1 MPYQTQF
8 DIIERRARLSSIEPP
23 RDLILGKKK
32 KKLLERGKSFFLSCL
47 NYAMNYTYNV
57 CQLMKDPVCHKT
69 DQI

>member
-32 KKLLERGKSFFLSCL
+32 KKIVGARQIIFFILFELCHELYIQRLSTHERPSLS
-47 NYAMNYTYNV
+47 
-57 CQLMKDPVCHKT
+57 
-69 DQI
+69 